1 MPGSTLK
8 AEIRG
13 RIWDLLTGHGVV
25 RFPGAFGKT
34 PWFRG
39 VRAALAQLRSLA
51 PNAGANR
58 VLVLSEPVLEEIRRA
73 VVADG
78 KTLLV
83 PDLARTGGWLAEI
96 DPQAFTSREDADAAA
111 RGGGSAKDSA
121 KDSAKGSGVRFVH
134 GREAQPV
141 DLMIIGAVGVDPRG
155 ARIGKGVGEA
165 DLVYALGRGRGFV
178 RAETP
183 VAVIVH
189 RLQILEAPGVR
200 EPTDLPV
207 DLVVTPEGV
216 QTVRAMHIRPKGLHP
231 SMITPERLKAF
242 PGLQGILDREGLR
255 GTSPS

>member
-39 VRAALAQLRSLA
+39 VRKALAQLRSLA
-51 PNAGANR
+51 PYARASR

-83 PDLARTGGWLAEI
+83 PDLARTEGWLAEI

-111 RGGGSAKDSA
+111 RGGSA
-121 KDSAKGSGVRFVH
+121 AKGTGVKFVH

-216 QTVRAMHIRPKGLHP
+216 TAVRAMHIRPKGLHP

-242 PGLQGILDREGLR
+242 PGLRGILEREGLH
-255 GTSPS
+255 GTPPS